1 MTEPCHA
8 DTFNRISRL
17 RDEIREHNYRYYIL
31 DDPVVSDAE
40 YDRLM
45 HELIELEERYPD
57 AVTPDSP
64 TQRVGVSPSSLFD
77 SVEHTV
83 PMLSLQNAMD
93 ADELRE
99 FDARCKRVLADEE
112 TDIEYMVEPKLDGLG
127 VELVYRDGCLVVG
140 STRGNG
146 YQGEDVTANLKTIRS
161 IPLVLRRDA
170 LPPPARL
177 EVRGEVFMNVADFK
191 KLNRELE
198 EKDEKV
204 FANPRN
210 ASAGSLRQ
218 KDPRVTAGR
227 PLDICLYS
235 VSVCEGYTFSYQ
247 IEVLKTLT
255 KWGLKV
261 NSLYRRCIGIEA
273 ALDYCRELEDRREEL
288 PYEADGAVVKVNELA
303 LRRELGEVSRSP
315 RWATAYKFASPEEI
329 TRIETI
335 IASVGRTGAVTP
347 VAILEPV
354 KIGGVMVS
362 RATLHNQDEVDR
374 KDVRVGDWVL
384 VRRAGDV
391 IPEVVKVMAE
401 RRTGDL
407 EPYLLP
413 DTCPV
418 CGSRVFQ
425 PEGEVKSRC
434 TGLACPAQLKRSI
447 GHFAS
452 KRAMDIEGL
461 GTKLVEQ
468 LIESGLVK
476 DVADLYDL
484 TAEQLTELDRVAE
497 KSAGNIIEQISKR
510 KNQSPDRLLFG
521 LGVRMVGEHT
531 ASVLIRHFR
540 SFDALVAASE
550 EELTGV
556 LEVGPK
562 VAASVNLFFSQE
574 ENIKVLERLKEA
586 GVTMRLAGLSAAEGV
601 ARLAGKSFVFT
612 GALET
617 WNRHEAKRLIES
629 LGGRVSGSV
638 SSKTDYVVA
647 GESPGSKLKKA
658 NELGVTVISEEE
670 LRQLLELK

>member
-1 MTEPCHA
+1 
-8 DTFNRISRL
+8 
-17 RDEIREHNYRYYIL
+17 
-31 DDPVVSDAE
+31 
-40 YDRLM
+40 
-45 HELIELEERYPD
+45 
-57 AVTPDSP
+57 
-64 TQRVGVSPSSLFD
+64 
-77 SVEHTV
+77 
-83 PMLSLQNAMD
+83 
-93 ADELRE
+93 
-99 FDARCKRVLADEE
+99 
-112 TDIEYMVEPKLDGLG
+112 
-127 VELVYRDGCLVVG
+127 
-140 STRGNG
+140 
-146 YQGEDVTANLKTIRS
+146 
-161 IPLVLRRDA
+161 
-170 LPPPARL
+170 
-177 EVRGEVFMNVADFK
+177 
-191 KLNRELE
+191 
-198 EKDEKV
+198 
-204 FANPRN
+204 
-210 ASAGSLRQ
+210 
-218 KDPRVTAGR
+218 
-227 PLDICLYS
+227 
-235 VSVCEGYTFSYQ
+235 
-247 IEVLKTLT
+247 
-255 KWGLKV
+255 
-261 NSLYRRCIGIEA
+261 
-273 ALDYCRELEDRREEL
+273 
-288 PYEADGAVVKVNELA
+288 
-303 LRRELGEVSRSP
+303 
-315 RWATAYKFASPEEI
+315 
-329 TRIETI
+329 
-335 IASVGRTGAVTP
+335 
-347 VAILEPV
+347 
-354 KIGGVMVS
+354 
-362 RATLHNQDEVDR
+362 
-374 KDVRVGDWVL
+374 
-384 VRRAGDV
+384 V

-484 TAEQLTELDRVAE
+484 TAEQLTELDRMAE

-601 ARLAGKSFVFT
+601 AHLAGKSFVFT